1 MSKLGLNPPVSE
13 LIGLKTEAHQ
23 ELCVYSKILLPL
35 LLLLLLLLVVVVVVG
50 EQHL

>member
-35 LLLLLLLLVVVVVVG
+35 LLLLLLLVVVVVVG